1 MTEYLH
7 DSQGVWIAYRPDP
20 QSRWLFNS
28 EGDWI
33 GWFPWSDDM
42 AVTPG
47 GSYLGTVHGDRL
59 YVDDEHPYRGNP
71 GYPGAP
77 GYPGQAPYPGA
88 GPYVG
93 LPDGCEDVAPAL
105 LWPRIAS

>member
-7 DSQGVWIAYRPDP
+7 DSQGVWIAFRPDP
-20 QSRWLFNS
+20 RARFLFNP

-33 GWFPWSDDM
+33 GWFPWDDDVV
-42 AVTPG
+42 VTPG

-59 YVDDEHPYRGNP
+59 FTDDRHPYRGDP

-77 GYPGQAPYPGA
+77 GYPGSAPYPGA
-88 GPYVG
+88 GSYVS
-93 LPDGCEDVAPAL
+93 LPDGSRDVAPAL

>member
-7 DSQGVWIAYRPDP
+7 DSQGVWIAFRPDP
-20 QSRWLFNS
+20 RARFLFNP

-33 GWFPWSDDM
+33 GWFPWDDDVV
-42 AVTPG
+42 VTPG

-59 YVDDEHPYRGNP
+59 FTDESHPYRGEP

-77 GYPGQAPYPGA
+77 GYPGSAPYPGA
-88 GPYVG
+88 GAYVS
-93 LPDGCEDVAPAL
+93 LPDGSQDVAPAL

>member
-7 DSQGVWIAYRPDP
+7 DSQGVWIAFRPDP
-20 QSRWLFNS
+20 RARFLFNP

-33 GWFPWSDDM
+33 GWFPWDDDVV
-42 AVTPG
+42 VTPG

-59 YVDDEHPYRGNP
+59 FTDESHPYRGDP

-77 GYPGQAPYPGA
+77 GYPGSAPYPGA
-88 GPYVG
+88 GAYVS
-93 LPDGCEDVAPAL
+93 LPDGSQDVAPAL

>member
-7 DSQGVWIAYRPDP
+7 DSQGVWIAFRPDP
-20 QSRWLFNS
+20 RARFLFNP

-33 GWFPWSDDM
+33 GWFPWDDDVV
-42 AVTPG
+42 VTPG
-47 GSYLGTVHGDRL
+47 GSYLGAVHGDRL
-59 YVDDEHPYRGNP
+59 FTDESHPYRGDP

-77 GYPGQAPYPGA
+77 GYPGSAPYPGA
-88 GPYVG
+88 GAYVS
-93 LPDGCEDVAPAL
+93 LPDGSQDVAPAL

>member
-1 MTEYLH
+1 M
-7 DSQGVWIAYRPDP
+7 
-20 QSRWLFNS
+20 
-28 EGDWI
+28 
-33 GWFPWSDDM
+33 
-42 AVTPG
+42 
-47 GSYLGTVHGDRL
+47 
-59 YVDDEHPYRGNP
+59 DDEHPYRGNP

-93 LPDGCEDVAPAL
+93 LPDGCDDVAPAL